1 LIWLQPNHPV
11 QSLDTPSLLLYTG
24 LMTFTNSILVSHYPW
39 TGESAYI
46 SILRTNRV
54 GPIALSP
61 SVDRAIPHLLV
72 ITTDGTNWKMYQNN
86 ILINT
91 TAAEPTVGL
100 NHTIIGNGG
109 YSNTQYWYQGKV
121 FQFNLLNQALTQAQI
136 TNYYNATKSRYGL

>member
-1 LIWLQPNHPV
+1 
-11 QSLDTPSLLLYTG
+11 
-24 LMTFTNSILVSHYPW
+24 
-39 TGESAYI
+39 
-46 SILRTNRV
+46 
-54 GPIALSP
+54 
-61 SVDRAIPHLLV
+61 
-72 ITTDGTNWKMYQNN
+72 MYQNN